1 MTNLSFIDLHCD
13 LLFYL
18 AYDRRRTP
26 YDLVS
31 RCAIPQLQRGNVKL
45 QTLPVFTET
54 AAGSTEKGRQQLH
67 IYQNLPRHY
76 PQDIQHFSPQVSLE
90 SSHVHVLFAFE
101 NASGFCNEQ
110 EPLEQGLKRFKAIIS
125 EVGKPLYV
133 GLTWNSENR
142 FGGGALTF
150 TGLKEDGERLLEE
163 LYRQQI
169 AVDLSHASDAL
180 AYEVLDYIEGQGWE
194 MPVMASHSNARAV
207 CAMPRNLPDEIAREI
222 FRRNGVVGLNLYRPF
237 VGDGEDR
244 LVKHVAHWL
253 ELGGESSI
261 VFGADFF
268 YDPDL
273 PSTWH
278 YGKEVFLKDYQ
289 ESSCYGR
296 LLTFL
301 QSELK
306 LKASFWEQFAYQ
318 NALSFINRNIK

>member
-1 MTNLSFIDLHCD
+1 
-13 LLFYL
+13 
-18 AYDRRRTP
+18 
-26 YDLVS
+26 
-31 RCAIPQLQRGNVKL
+31 LQQGNVKL

-54 AAGSTEKGRQQLH
+54 AARSTEKGQQQLH
-67 IYQNLPRHY
+67 IYKNLPVHY
-76 PQDIQHFSPQVSLE
+76 PQDIQHFSSQANLE
-90 SSHVHVLFAFE
+90 SQQVHVLLAFE
-101 NASGFCNEQ
+101 NASGFCDEK
-110 EPLEQGLKRFKAIIS
+110 EPLEHGLKRFKKIIL

-142 FGGGALTF
+142 FGGGALTPI
-150 TGLKEDGERLLEE
+150 GLKEDGKRLLEE

-180 AYEVLDYIEGQGWE
+180 AYEVLDYIEGQGWD
-194 MPVMASHSNARAV
+194 MPVIASHSNARAV

-237 VGDGEDR
+237 VGEREDQ

-253 ELGGESSI
+253 ELGGESSV

-273 PSTWH
+273 PSTLQ
-278 YGKEVFLKDYQ
+278 YGKEVYLKDYQ
-289 ESSCYGR
+289 EASCYGR

-301 QSELK
+301 QGELK
-306 LKASFWEQFAYQ
+306 LKAPFWEKFAYQ
-318 NALSFINRNIK
+318 NALSFINRTI